1 MVEAVLTPRR
11 STHGVPHVSRRCGE
25 VEADH
30 VVEDVRTLNP
40 ELQTLNPTSEVSS
53 RRCGEV
59 EAGHVVEAVRF
70 LRPRTRLLK
79 HHAVAPQLE
88 SESST

>member
-11 STHGVPHVSRRCGE
+11 DAHGVPDVSRRCGE

-30 VVEDVRTLNP
+30 VVEAVLTPRLCAHSVP
-40 ELQTLNPTSEVSS
+40 HVL

-59 EAGHVVEAVRF
+59 EAEHVVEATVRT
-70 LRPRTRLLK
+70 LNPK
-79 HHAVAPQLE
+79 P
-88 SESST
+88 